1 MTNEIHTLRMTKE
14 AMRKEVLFRKQR
26 EDQLETNIRK
36 VTAELEKAHFEQ
48 EELNKN
54 IDMDLEETARM
65 REDNKRL
72 KQSVDNLRHEN
83 RQD

>member
-54 IDMDLEETARM
+54 IDMDLEETSRM

-72 KQSVDNLRHEN
+72 KQSVDNLRQEN